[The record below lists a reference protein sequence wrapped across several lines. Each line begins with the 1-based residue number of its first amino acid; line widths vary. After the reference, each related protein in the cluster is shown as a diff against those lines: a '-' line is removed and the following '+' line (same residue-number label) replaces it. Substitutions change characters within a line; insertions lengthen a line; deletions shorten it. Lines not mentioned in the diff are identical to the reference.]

1 MSFTALK
8 KLDRQ
13 ARQFVDNT
21 VFEKVDSD
29 KTKKSARNSM
39 KKIIVSLT
47 SKVSELSSVLK
58 VEKLIKSTIK
68 EMNYLNDNY
77 LNEKRIETLINRLED
92 HLYSFLDDYKSKM
105 FDSDLDLSLSESSE
119 SDRSSSDSETNSESN
134 SESDSNSESRSESD
148 SDLSDERS
156 ESRRTSYSESSSES
170 DELSSES
177 DSDFDIK
184 EDYNKIK
191 DMDYFTCT
199 ESDCSC
205 GNVFECD
212 CSESDCSCDE
222 DDNIISHKK
231 LKQLKKYN
239 RKYNK
244 NLKDKEIDIEME

>member
-29 KTKKSARNSM
+29 KTKKSVRNSM

-119 SDRSSSDSETNSESN
+119 SDRSSSDSESN

-148 SDLSDERS
+148 SDLSER
-156 ESRRTSYSESSSES
+156 SYSESSSES

-205 GNVFECD
+205 NDVFECD
-212 CSESDCSCDE
+212 CSESECSCDE
-222 DDNIISHKK
+222 DDNMISHKK

-244 NLKDKEIDIEME
+244 NLKDKEIDIEIE

>member
-119 SDRSSSDSETNSESN
+119 SDRSSSDSDSNSESN
-134 SESDSNSESRSESD
+134 SDSDSNSESRSESD
-148 SDLSDERS
+148 SDLSER
-156 ESRRTSYSESSSES
+156 SYSESSSES
-170 DELSSES
+170 DDLSSES

-191 DMDYFTCT
+191 DMGYFTCT

-205 GNVFECD
+205 GNVFECN

-222 DDNIISHKK
+222 DDNMISRKK
-231 LKQLKKYN
+231 LKQLRKYN

-244 NLKDKEIDIEME
+244 NLRQRNRY

>member
-105 FDSDLDLSLSESSE
+105 FDSDLDLSLSESSD
-119 SDRSSSDSETNSESN
+119 SDRSSSDSESN

-148 SDLSDERS
+148 SDLSER
-156 ESRRTSYSESSSES
+156 SYSESSSES

-191 DMDYFTCT
+191 DMGYFTCT

-205 GNVFECD
+205 NSIFECD

-222 DDNIISHKK
+222 DDNMISRKK
-231 LKQLKKYN
+231 MKQLRKYN